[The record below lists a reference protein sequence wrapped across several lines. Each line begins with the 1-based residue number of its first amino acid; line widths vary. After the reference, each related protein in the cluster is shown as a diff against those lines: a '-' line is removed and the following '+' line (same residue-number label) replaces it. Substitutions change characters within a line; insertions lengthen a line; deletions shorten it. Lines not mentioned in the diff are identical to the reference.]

1 MVFNMGKPT
10 IKLQRD
16 KKKQQPQN
24 KQTLNFNFHN
34 LPFNDLRFVYV
45 CIPGTGAFAKLPID

>member
-1 MVFNMGKPT
+1 MGKPT

-34 LPFNDLRFVYV
+34 LPFNDLRFVY
-45 CIPGTGAFAKLPID
+45 CIPGTGAFAKLPSD